1 MKVFFHF
8 CVCVCWYVY
17 VCVCGGGG
25 VESQA
30 VSEINVAINDELFH
44 TI

>member
-8 CVCVCWYVY
+8 CVCVCWYV
-17 VCVCGGGG
+17 CVVVGG

-30 VSEINVAINDELFH
+30 DSEINVAINDELFH